1 MVKPHG
7 MKFNTH
13 ERLVHRKK
21 FYEYYLVP
29 NSESREYNCI
39 SYSLGVTQSGLWP
52 GWFWINE
59 CSEVKLSPINLK
71 RVIISLI

>member
-1 MVKPHG
+1 MVSKEYYKKLFPHL
-7 MKFNTH
+7 T
-13 ERLVHRKK
+13 
-21 FYEYYLVP
+21 EYYLVP